1 MNDPEEKKKLFMS
14 DIHEQT
20 NLLNEILRNQNSIE
34 KEEFLDDDDQKELDN
49 IIRQEKGNSFVG
61 ADDDSYW
68 VRLI

>member
-49 IIRQEKGNSFVG
+49 IIR
-61 ADDDSYW
+61 
-68 VRLI
+68 